1 MDWPAS
7 FLMYNPASMNPPSFE
22 LVIFDCD
29 GVLVDSEP
37 LANRIIVEMMGEYGY
52 QVNEAEFL
60 REFSGT
66 TLPYREKTIAQKLDW
81 NPPQNFLAELSHRL
95 ETRAAKELQPIPHVR
110 ELIESLNVPVC
121 VASNGNREEIGL
133 RLQVAGLTEIVGNR
147 IFSATEVPH
156 PKPAPD
162 VYLAAAKAF
171 GVAPSQCVVV
181 EDSVPGVTAG
191 IRAGMRVYGHAAL
204 TDERSLREAGAIP
217 FFSMPQLKV
226 ILAREYSPVQ

>member
-1 MDWPAS
+1 
-7 FLMYNPASMNPPSFE
+7 MYNPASMNQPSFE

-66 TLPYREKTIAQKLDW
+66 TLPYREKTIAQKLGW
-81 NPPQNFLAELSHRL
+81 TPPQNFLAELSHRL
-95 ETRAAKELQPIPHVR
+95 ETRAANELQPIPHAR
-110 ELIESLNVPVC
+110 ELIESLNTPVC
-121 VASNGNREEIGL
+121 VASNGNRAEIGL
-133 RLQVAGLTEIVGNR
+133 RLQVAGLTDLIGGR
-147 IFSATEVPH
+147 IFSATEVAH

-171 GVAPSQCVVV
+171 GVSPSQCIVV
-181 EDSVPGVTAG
+181 EDSVPGVTAA
-191 IRAGMRVYGHAAL
+191 IRAGMRVYGHAVL
-204 TDERSLREAGAIP
+204 TNEESLREAGASP
-217 FFSMPQLKV
+217 FFSMLELKD
-226 ILAREYSPVQ
+226 ILAREHSLVQ